1 MPCRPV
7 ARGCGL
13 GGNSSYTS
21 QLRLGVAV
29 TVVRSAGPRLAQAA
43 GVIWSAIS
51 RARDAHR
58 LGRPGT
64 WAAQVCPGPSAL
76 SAAQTRSRVA
86 APWSCRVRRS
96 HRGALA
102 IIATCPQRRGPAG
115 GHLARCHW
123 QAAGSDLAR
132 SGAAV
137 ARPGPEDPPGPDWRT
152 GICFGSRSFFIDP
165 RVSPPRAMNPHRGGL
180 IESPDKA
187 RLNQRPPVS

>member
-1 MPCRPV
+1 MPASGAGMWTRRELKPELHEPIAARSRRHGGPLSGAATRSGCR
-7 ARGCGL
+7 RQC
-13 GGNSSYTS
+13 
-21 QLRLGVAV
+21 R
-29 TVVRSAGPRLAQAA
+29 
-43 GVIWSAIS
+43 VIWSAIS

-115 GHLARCHW
+115 DHLARCHW

-137 ARPGPEDPPGPDWRT
+137 ARPGPGPDWRT
-152 GICFGSRSFFIDP
+152 GICFGT
-165 RVSPPRAMNPHRGGL
+165 
-180 IESPDKA
+180 
-187 RLNQRPPVS
+187 